1 MKNID
6 LSHLVGKDVSVAFKE
21 AEELFEQNLE
31 GKINAHKIYSH
42 LIDQVPNE
50 YSEKKFH
57 VLRGILREKIW
68 RCEKNFFWNE
78 KFFSQA
84 GQDKIIKNHFF
95 QNKKNGFFIEVGAYD
110 GIIGSN
116 CYHFEKFLGWEGI
129 AIEPSNIQYDKLK
142 KNRKCKTI
150 NKAISDEVKDVEF
163 LEVVEGLTQM
173 SGINNENYTAT
184 ELIKKNGKSKTK
196 KSKITTTTF
205 EEEIKSDIEIDYL
218 SIDIEGGELDLL
230 KSVDFNKYR
239 IKVISVENNVPDK
252 FNYNSFFKSKNF
264 SFFDRIGQDE
274 IFYNNNYFKLNL

>member
-68 RCEKNFFWNE
+68 KCEKNFFWNE
-78 KFFSQA
+78 KFYSQA

-95 QNKKNGFFIEVGAYD
+95 QNNKNGFFIEIGAYD

-116 CYHFEKFLGWEGI
+116 CCHFEKFLNWEGI
-129 AIEPSNIQYDKLK
+129 AIEASKIQYDKLK
-142 KNRKCKTI
+142 NNRKCKTV
-150 NKAISDEVKDVEF
+150 NKAISNKIKDVEF
-163 LEVVEGLTQM
+163 VEVIEGLTQM
-173 SGINNENYTAT
+173 SGINNENNTAI
-184 ELIKKNGKSKTK
+184 EIINNNKNSKTK
-196 KSKITTTTF
+196 ISKITTTTF
-205 EEEIKSDIEIDYL
+205 EEEIKSNLEIDYL
-218 SIDIEGGELDLL
+218 SIDIEGEELDLL
-230 KSVDFNKYR
+230 KSIDFNKYT

-252 FNYNSFFKSKNF
+252 FNCNTFFKSKNL

-274 IFYNNNYFKLNL
+274 IFFNNRYYKFN